1 MTLSYRTIAV
11 TSLLFL
17 PWLAA
22 ERAQAQQ
29 PATTAEPAQAP
40 AQPEATPAT
49 PTTTE
54 APSADAEQRKA
65 AREEITVTGSRVR
78 RKDLTTPAPVT
89 VLTRARAEQR
99 GKLTLSDFLQT
110 LPEQGNAP
118 NFQLNNGGSTYGA
131 DGSTRINLR
140 NLGVTRTLVLVNGRR
155 FVPGGLGAS
164 AAADLNSI
172 PTAAVERIEVL
183 KDGASA
189 IYGSDAIAGVV
200 NIITRKRVDGVELR
214 GYTGAS

>member
-1 MTLSYRTIAV
+1 M

-89 VLTRARAEQR
+89 VLTRAQFEES

-164 AAADLNSI
+164 AAVDLNSI
-172 PTAAVERIEVL
+172 PAAAVERIEVL

-189 IYGSDAIAGVV
+189 IYGSDA
-200 NIITRKRVDGVELR
+200 
-214 GYTGAS
+214 